1 MEKKMNEAKDY
12 CIKALDFT
20 KDWDTWTDT
29 LKQAITA
36 GKGYGVSDEEIK
48 EIALRL
54 GDFLAEKVCPET
66 KEEELIR
73 KMWTAASVDERK
85 TLVSIFF
92 KMLEA
97 D

>member
-1 MEKKMNEAKDY
+1 MDNKMNEAKDY

-20 KDWDTWTDT
+20 KDWDTWMDT
-29 LKQAITA
+29 LKQAIMA
-36 GKGYGVSDEEIK
+36 GKGYGVRDEEIK
-48 EIALRL
+48 DIALRL

-73 KMWTAASVDERK
+73 KMWTAASIEEK
-85 TLVSIFF
+85 KALVSIFF
-92 KMLEA
+92 RMLEK